1 MIVLFRSCE
10 ANLSP
15 GSMGEGKE
23 YKPRWN
29 GKYKHEILRKCYMS
43 VVNDLTPEDKL
54 FIIDDLTTKE
64 TIEWMRR
71 NCPAQFQVKTITP
84 LHELRKKHPYPEY
97 HPVITNCCPEL
108 MELLV
113 EIAEHNPDEIIYM
126 CEDDYLHVPRAIEIL
141 KATFSQGYEG
151 FYAPYDYPDRYYLDN
166 TKQCELHIGPG
177 GHLRT
182 IPSATLTIAAL
193 GKTWLRFKFELL
205 RAGVFADDSW
215 TWKAFKQVG
224 ALCPIPGHATHLQE
238 GCVTPVTDW
247 NKIYNDIDIEEEDKL
262 PYS

>member
-15 GSMGEGKE
+15 GSMGEGTE

-43 VVNDLTPEDKL
+43 IQNSLTPEDQM
-54 FIIDDLTTKE
+54 IIVDDRTTPE

-71 NCPAQFQVKTITP
+71 NSSAVFKTKKVTP
-84 LHELRKKHPYPEY
+84 LDELRKNHPHPTY
-97 HPVITNCCPEL
+97 HPVTANSCPDL
-108 MELLV
+108 MEFLV
-113 EIAEHNPDEIIYM
+113 ELATHNPDEIIYI
-126 CEDDYLHVPRAIEIL
+126 CEDDYLHIPQAIESI
-141 KATFSQGYEG
+141 KAVFESGYQG
-151 FYAPYDYPDRYYLDN
+151 FYAPYDYPDMYTIDN
-166 TKQCELHIGPG
+166 SRQCDLHLGPR

-193 GKTWLRFKFELL
+193 GRTWLQYKFELL

-224 ALCPIPGHATHLQE
+224 ALCPVPGHATHLQDN
-238 GCVTPVTDW
+238 CITPLINWEIV
-247 NKIYNDIDIEEEDKL
+247 YNDIHIE
-262 PYS
+262 